1 MNKVKLKFNYGN
13 DFRVFDVTL
22 SITDQLQGT
31 GYVIAL
37 GHMELERYIFL
48 SPGNYTAQAYYDLYS
63 RGEKKSCLFE
73 CQFQPE
79 NVDRLAINFRKPT
92 SIMEGF
98 SEPELA
104 DLAEILSTTMG
115 GRPNLRSNQSF
126 TTNTVKVISRTASL
140 EERVVIDKNGK
151 VDYDFNYNEM
161 DIDYEIPSE
170 LAENFK
176 EAAKE
181 TTAEDTLIFTS
192 SSKKKKETPS
202 PRPYTVHSLNYGH
215 WNIDLYGLNS
225 NIGGVKNGYRSF
237 RATAYLRPRTE
248 LFNRLPNFI
257 LENMSIAR
265 KLNAIT

>member
-37 GHMELERYIFL
+37 GHMELERYVFL
-48 SPGNYTAQAYYDLYS
+48 SPGNYVAQAYYDLYS
-63 RGEKKSCLFE
+63 KGEKKSCLFE

-79 NVDRLAINFRKPT
+79 NIERLAINFRKPT
-92 SIMEGF
+92 SIIEGF
-98 SEPELA
+98 TEPELA
-104 DLAEILSTTMG
+104 DLAEIFATTIG
-115 GRPNLRSNQSF
+115 GRPNLRPNQSF
-126 TTNTVKVISRTASL
+126 TTNVVKVISRTASL
-140 EERVVIDKNGK
+140 EERVVVDKNGK
-151 VDYDFNYNEM
+151 VDYELNYNEM
-161 DIDYEIPSE
+161 DLDYEFPPTE
-170 LAENFK
+170 LATEYSK
-176 EAAKE
+176 DLV
-181 TTAEDTLIFTS
+181 EDTLILTS

-202 PRPYTVHSLNYGH
+202 PRPYTVHALNYGH
-215 WNIDLYGLNS
+215 WNLDLYGLNS

-257 LENMSIAR
+257 TENMLIAH
-265 KLNAIT
+265 KLNGLV